1 VAHPE
6 YRGDVEI
13 ATGNGGGGGGV
24 RPVERLNAD
33 VEANAI
39 REQQAAV
46 AFSQANG
53 DKVRINTIS
62 MCMYK

>member
-13 ATGNGGGGGGV
+13 ATGSGAV

-53 DKVRINTIS
+53 DKVRIS
-62 MCMYK
+62 VDVHV

>member
-13 ATGNGGGGGGV
+13 ATGSGAGGAV

-46 AFSQANG
+46 AISQANG
-53 DKVRINTIS
+53 DKVRIS
-62 MCMYK
+62 GVDVHV